1 MTLTNRFI
9 LVGLLSEIRADI
21 FRSHVKVKLEVNVKG
36 YDMTLYSTISK
47 RFNKDKYESI
57 LSLIPLFRPKSGG
70 WVYVNDE
77 HHYEIKSDD
86 TQPPTKLFVSGN
98 IVPLNGIML
107 FNFEYIEI
115 AKSNVK
121 EGIKLN
127 IEGQFVDNNKM
138 VNIVYDSP
146 RLFNIKPNCQV
157 RFDRVYNLELRYCPE
172 YNIKNRIIT
181 QSCYSDQFLCYNV
194 KETNKSIPQDQ
205 MDEYMV
211 EWDIINNNEV

>member
-1 MTLTNRFI
+1 
-9 LVGLLSEIRADI
+9 
-21 FRSHVKVKLEVNVKG
+21 
-36 YDMTLYSTISK
+36 
-47 RFNKDKYESI
+47 
-57 LSLIPLFRPKSGG
+57 
-70 WVYVNDE
+70 
-77 HHYEIKSDD
+77 
-86 TQPPTKLFVSGN
+86 
-98 IVPLNGIML
+98 ML

-127 IEGQFVDNNKM
+127 IEGQFVDNDKM

-157 RFDRVYNLELRYCPE
+157 RFDRVYNLEL
-172 YNIKNRIIT
+172 
-181 QSCYSDQFLCYNV
+181 
-194 KETNKSIPQDQ
+194 KETNKSILQDQ